1 MDDSTRFPLLNCN
14 PLVRRDSN
22 VWSCGAD
29 AKDTFDYSDG
39 DTAEEHLK
47 DVIISAQDLTS
58 QSLELEEKIIDWVS
72 EYHLSPKRANLL
84 RALNLDGIRNSLELG
99 SGCGAITRYLGEL
112 GINLDAV
119 EGNFKRAEITTLR
132 CRDLENVNVI
142 NANFNELILP
152 KEAYDAVFLIGVL
165 EYAKKFSPNA
175 VSDKNAVIN
184 ILTNVKSALK
194 NDGVLFIAIENR
206 MGLKYW
212 MGASEDHY
220 NQPHIGLYGYPH
232 DNGIK
237 TYDKK
242 EWDHIL
248 KMADMKY
255 FRFLY
260 PFPDYKLPKV
270 ILSDMYIKRDKYAY
284 SLLYRIYS
292 RDYVKAW
299 QPESDEFLLW
309 KSLHQSGY
317 LVDFVNSFFILISD
331 DIERLTNVIP
341 YDFVHFPD
349 TGRKPGYRVV
359 TMKPQNKDHI
369 VKKKM
374 TDIDL
379 EEKNTL
385 IKQDLSSGK
394 YYRGPLLV
402 SLWLDSLVKCNDMTS
417 FEKLIQGY
425 YRFLLKYFNKQDTTF
440 NAFDLTPFNIIL
452 DNTGAYRIIDRE
464 WVVNTKMHPEY
475 VLFRAL
481 LWFSRYSKTL
491 LSQICEI
498 NNIFNIKDFIDY
510 GFSLVS
516 LSLDPSIDEF
526 IEMEE
531 LIQKEV
537 TFQKDPHFI
546 RSMLSEP
553 LKDAPLDLQPETF
566 LTQLYWAEVN
576 KGFCEE
582 KCVSVTAPLRSCR
595 QVLFFKLPPSIHNL
609 QRLRFN
615 PGSGPGFFHLFRVM
629 LKWSDLE
636 KRQKKVLWQFQ
647 GAQEIAQYSQ
657 MEDIHFYH
665 TSLGEVLL
673 SMSENP
679 QIIFEPPPS
688 IQTDTGEGVL
698 QFEVEMSWPKSV
710 DELIVKDVLGREI
723 ASQVQQI
730 KARESVIQEKEKQI
744 HTQGSQIKEKEQQI
758 QVKDEYIRKIE
769 FESNLIKQSK
779 VWRTAEFFRRLF
791 YCKLS

>member
-1 MDDSTRFPLLNCN
+1 MDDSKRFPLLHCN

-22 VWSCGAD
+22 VWSCDAD
-29 AKDTFDYSDG
+29 GKDTFDYSDG
-39 DTAEEHLK
+39 DTAEEFLK
-47 DVIISAQDLTS
+47 DVIKNTQDLTS

-84 RALNLDGIRNSLELG
+84 RALNLDGIRNALELG

-112 GINLDAV
+112 GINVDAL
-119 EGNFKRAEITTLR
+119 EGNPRRAEITRLR
-132 CRDLENVNVI
+132 CRDLENINVT
-142 NANFNELILP
+142 NANSNDLTFP

-165 EYAKKFSPNA
+165 EYANKFLATSVDENA
-175 VSDKNAVIN
+175 VFSVLSRAR
-184 ILTNVKSALK
+184 SALK
-194 NDGVLFIAIENR
+194 KKGLLFIAIENR

-212 MGASEDHY
+212 LGASEDHY

-237 TYDKK
+237 TYDKR
-242 EWDHIL
+242 EWEDIL
-248 KMADMKY
+248 KRGGIKCY
-255 FRFLY
+255 RFMY
-260 PFPDYKLPKV
+260 PFPDYKLAQV
-270 ILSDMYIKRDKYAY
+270 VLSDTYVRRDEYAH

-299 QPESDEFLLW
+299 RPQCDEFLLW

-317 LVDFVNSFFILISD
+317 LVDFVNSFFIVISED
-331 DIERLTNVIP
+331 MERLQNVIP
-341 YDFVHFPD
+341 YDFIHFPD
-349 TGRKPGYRVV
+349 TGRKPGYRVM

-369 VKKKM
+369 IKKKM
-374 TDIDL
+374 TDIDV
-379 EEKNTL
+379 EEKDRL

-394 YYRGPLLV
+394 YYRGPLLI
-402 SLWLDSLVKCNDMTS
+402 SLWLDSLVNCNDMTS

-425 YRFLLKYFNKQDTTF
+425 YHFLLEYFNKQDTPC

-464 WVVNTKMHPEY
+464 WIVTTKMHPEY

-498 NNIFNIKDFIDY
+498 NNIFNIKDFIEY

-516 LSLDPSIDEF
+516 LSLDQLIDEF

-531 LIQKEV
+531 RIQKEV

-566 LTQLYWAEVN
+566 LTQLYWAEAN
-576 KGFCEE
+576 KGFREE
-582 KCVSVTAPLRSCR
+582 KSVSITASLRSYR
-595 QVLFFKLPPSIHNL
+595 QVLSFKLPPSIHTL

-615 PGSGPGFFHLFRVM
+615 PGSGPGFFYLFRVM
-629 LKWSDLE
+629 LRWSDLR
-636 KRQKKVLWQFQ
+636 KRQKKVLWQLQ

-665 TSLGEVLL
+665 TSLGEIFL

-679 QIIFEPPPS
+679 QIIFEIPPS
-688 IQTDTGEGVL
+688 IQTDAAEGIL
-698 QFEVEMSWPKSV
+698 QFEVELSWPQSV
-710 DELIVKDVLGREI
+710 DELIVKDVLAREI
-723 ASQVQQI
+723 DSQVQQI
-730 KARESVIQEKEKQI
+730 KARESVIQEKEQQVTIKN
-744 HTQGSQIKEKEQQI
+744 SQIKEKEQRI
-758 QVKDEYIRKIE
+758 QGKDEYIRKIE
-769 FESNLIKQSK
+769 FELNLMKQSK
-779 VWRTAEFFRRLF
+779 VWRTAEFFRRLL
-791 YCKLS
+791 YSKLS